1 MTSVSQ
7 CRSRLLPHSY
17 VTASEMLPLYH
28 MRGGYFFSTE
38 QRLIFPSTHVCTEQG
53 PLASTMSAPAS
64 EPSPPPYLLL
74 ALLLGLTGEHSLGGD
89 SPFPDSS
96 TSPCPWTLKASR

>member
-53 PLASTMSAPAS
+53 PLASTMSTSAS
-64 EPSPPPYLLL
+64 GPSPPDYLLL
-74 ALLLGLTGEHSLGGD
+74 ALLLGLTGEHCCGGD
-89 SPFPDSS
+89 SPFPAPSVS
-96 TSPCPWTLKASR
+96 LAPGH